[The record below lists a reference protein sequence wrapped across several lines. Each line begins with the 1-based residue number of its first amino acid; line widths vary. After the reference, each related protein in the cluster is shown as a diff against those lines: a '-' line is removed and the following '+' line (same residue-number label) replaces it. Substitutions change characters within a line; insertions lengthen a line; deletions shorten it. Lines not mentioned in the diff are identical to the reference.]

1 MQPAKAEVLGFADEV
16 MKRPDESENTEPPT
30 VSMLYSKATVV
41 NSLMDKIAEKCKT
54 NQPVPKAEGRLVD
67 DLYERLNLL
76 KH

>member
-1 MQPAKAEVLGFADEV
+1 
-16 MKRPDESENTEPPT
+16 
-30 VSMLYSKATVV
+30 MLYSKASVV

-54 NQPVPKAEGRLVD
+54 ARPAAKAEPKGRSVD